1 VIRYNPPFELQW
13 LDAIPGG
20 AMTPHFGVQLE
31 AVGKNRT
38 RFVVQESFEGPLV
51 GLAGTQLD
59 RTMPPQYE
67 AMSQALKLRVEN
79 K

>member
-1 VIRYNPPFELQW
+1 
-13 LDAIPGG
+13 
-20 AMTPHFGVQLE
+20 MTPCFGIKLE
-31 AVGKNRT
+31 ALGKNRT

-51 GLAGTQLD
+51 GIAGAQLD

-67 AMSQALKLRVEN
+67 AMCQALKERVEN